1 MASWRDRWLLL
12 WQRLR
17 GRTAPGPVGVDIV
30 IPIYGARQETCD
42 CIESVLRHARGD
54 WRLLLVDDA
63 SPDPQLV
70 EQLREFAANDPRITL
85 HCRPSNRGFVAT
97 ANHGMERALRGG
109 RDVLLL
115 NSDTVVT
122 RDFLGRLRAASRHT
136 PSTGIITPLTNN
148 GTICSIPRFMEEN
161 QLPAGISIDAFADAV
176 AAAHRSERPALVTAV
191 GFCMYIRL
199 EVLRTVGLFRE
210 ELFGAGYGEENDLCE
225 RAKKAGF
232 EIRLCD
238 DLFIYHAGS
247 ASFGDEAD
255 ERREAH
261 NRLIGEIHPNYHE
274 DVQRFIRENPLA
286 ETHDAIRASLARH
299 GIPTGE

>member
-1 MASWRDRWLLL
+1 MAPWLDRWQRL

-17 GRTAPGPVGVDIV
+17 GRTAPGSHGVDIV
-30 IPIYGARQETCD
+30 IPIYGAREETCD

-63 SPDPQLV
+63 SPDPELV
-70 EQLREFAANDPRITL
+70 PRLREFAATDPRITL
-85 HCRPSNRGFVAT
+85 HCRPSNRGFVVS
-97 ANHGMERALRGG
+97 ANHGMQRALAAG

-122 RDFLGRLRAASRHT
+122 RDFLQRLRAASRHT
-136 PSTGIITPLTNN
+136 RTTGIITPLTNN

-161 QLPAGISIDAFADAV
+161 RLPAGISIDAFADAV
-176 AAAHRSERPALVTAV
+176 EAADQRERPELVTAV
-191 GFCMYIRL
+191 GFCMYIRV
-199 EVLRTVGLFRE
+199 EVLREVGLFRA

-225 RAKKAGF
+225 RAKAAGF

-247 ASFGDEAD
+247 ASFGDEAN

-261 NRLIGEIHPNYHE
+261 NRLIGEIHPDYHA
-274 DVQRFIRENPLA
+274 DVQRFIRDNPLA
-286 ETHDAIRASLARH
+286 EMHAAIRTSLVQR
-299 GIPTGE
+299 GILADE